1 MLFEEY
7 KSKIN
12 VALTLNDLGKILNDI
27 ESDNKI
33 NNNEYLELKKILNNK
48 KIEVSKEEYE
58 KIKIGEKK
66 DFNVNEKEL
75 ETYIINLK

>member
-7 KSKIN
+7 KS
-12 VALTLNDLGKILNDI
+12 KILNDI

-48 KIEVSKEEYE
+48 KIEITKKTEHIEDDYVDKD
-58 KIKIGEKK
+58 KANKNKK
-66 DFNVNEKEL
+66 DDKGL
-75 ETYIINLK
+75 EI

>member
-48 KIEVSKEEYE
+48 KIEITKKTENIEDDYVDKD
-58 KIKIGEKK
+58 KANKNKK
-66 DFNVNEKEL
+66 DDKGL
-75 ETYIINLK
+75 EI

>member
-12 VALTLNDLGKILNDI
+12 VALTLNDLSKILNDI

-48 KIEVSKEEYE
+48 KIEITKKTEHIEDDYVDKD
-58 KIKIGEKK
+58 KANKNKK
-66 DFNVNEKEL
+66 DDKGL
-75 ETYIINLK
+75 EI

>member
-1 MLFEEY
+1 MLFEEN

-48 KIEVSKEEYE
+48 KIEITKKTEHIEDDYVDKD
-58 KIKIGEKK
+58 KANKNKK
-66 DFNVNEKEL
+66 DDKGL
-75 ETYIINLK
+75 EI

>member
-12 VALTLNDLGKILNDI
+12 VALTLNDLSKILNDI

-48 KIEVSKEEYE
+48 KIE
-58 KIKIGEKK
+58 ITKK
-66 DFNVNEKEL
+66 NR
-75 ETYIINLK
+75 TY

>member
-48 KIEVSKEEYE
+48 KIE
-58 KIKIGEKK
+58 ITKK
-66 DFNVNEKEL
+66 NR
-75 ETYIINLK
+75 TY